1 MNKQELENWS
11 GALSVV
17 LSGFFQACQHDLEDQ
32 MLIIA
37 LATGDHGTPLR
48 DAAQDAIAESTDTG
62 EIVTLR
68 YSDEAYG
75 VLRGSCEDWRA
86 TPAFEDLH
94 YYGGNLERPWH
105 VVLKH
110 EFREMSSLEGEPPFD
125 QAPLSREA
133 KLGAAR
139 ETLQLAASTLR
150 KLGTTGGHCPEL
162 VNAAAEVESIFDWLY
177 LPKQGGQYE

>member
-1 MNKQELENWS
+1 MNKQEKENWS

-17 LSGFFQACQHDLEDQ
+17 LSGFFQTCQHDLEDQ

-62 EIVTLR
+62 AIVELR

-86 TPAFEDLH
+86 EPAFEDLH

-105 VVLKH
+105 VVLKY
-110 EFREMSSLEGEPPFD
+110 ERFAGE
-125 QAPLSREA
+125 APASRDNWDPWRIGRIT
-133 KLGAAR
+133 LGDN
-139 ETLQLAASTLR
+139 E
-150 KLGTTGGHCPEL
+150 
-162 VNAAAEVESIFDWLY
+162 EVAT
-177 LPKQGGQYE
+177 